1 MNLGGLLVS
10 LCLLLAVSAEGD
22 PIPEEMFKKISEGAV
37 TSISELRRV
46 LQIDSVD
53 DEDDLNYASI
63 HQTRSS
69 PTNSSSHSRV
79 IRSLDAEK
87 AVIAECKPR
96 VEVFEISRKIVD
108 PTNANFLVWP
118 PCVEVQRCSGCCN
131 SKNMR
136 CAPTR
141 IHVRHV
147 QVNKIFITPKGK
159 KQVKVVVPLEDH
171 HDCKCEPVPSSAVR
185 IHHPPPETKKAEP
198 PPSTMAP
205 VPASQ
210 KEEQPLRPHK
220 KKNRKFKHLPSKK
233 EQRELLV
240 T

>member
-185 IHHPPPETKKAEP
+185 IHHPPPETKKAGIYVTLC
-198 PPSTMAP
+198 PSSLMYFFNQAL
-205 VPASQ
+205 SHY
-210 KEEQPLRPHK
+210 L
-220 KKNRKFKHLPSKK
+220 
-233 EQRELLV
+233 ELKY
-240 T
+240 